1 MREVV
6 VRALP
11 MTRVATKPIRAR
23 FLERPNRFKV
33 VAELEDGSVVGAHC
47 PNPGRLTGTI
57 SPRCEVLLD
66 GPFPPPR
73 QLAYTMV
80 AAREA
85 RTWVGTLTTYANQL
99 FPVLWKEGLFPE
111 LSGRRLASEVRHDRS
126 RFDFRLDKTF
136 IEVKSV
142 TMRQGRLALF
152 PDAVTARG
160 ARHCRE
166 LAEISKSGIPAA
178 IVLVGQRGDVDTIRP
193 AVEIDPGFAAALR
206 DAADAGVTVLGC
218 AAQMTIWGAR
228 RVRRVKVEIP
238 AVAPVAV

>member
-11 MTRVATKPIRAR
+11 MTRVAAKPIRAR

-33 VAELEDGSVVGAHC
+33 IAELEDGSIVGAHC

-66 GPFPPPR
+66 GPYPPPR
-73 QLAYTMV
+73 NLTYTMV

-99 FPVLWKEGLFPE
+99 FPVLWKQGLFPE
-111 LSGRRLASEVRHDRS
+111 LRGRRLHAEVRHGRS
-126 RFDFRLDKTF
+126 RFDFRLDEMF

-142 TMRQGRLALF
+142 TMRQGRLGLF

-166 LAEISKSGIPAA
+166 LAELVLSGTPAA

-193 AVEIDPGFAAALR
+193 AVEIDRGFAVALR
-206 DAADAGVTVLGC
+206 EAADAGVAVLGC
-218 AAQMTIWGAR
+218 SAQITVWGAR
-228 RVRRVKVEIP
+228 RVRRVNVEIP
-238 AVAPVAV
+238 DLPPVAV